1 MTKENYAKIMQTKD
15 ETHEQAEAHHDRMT
29 KFKTTLLEQFP
40 RRSCLERWSV
50 GQGSYWWDY
59 GLLKLYRKN
68 NLMVT
73 GDDAE
78 AEALRQY
85 LNIPSRDVKLENFQ
99 ASIEDE
105 SNKSVVMAS
114 TSVR

>member
-15 ETHEQAEAHHDRMT
+15 ETQEQAEAHHDRMV

-40 RRSCLERWSV
+40 EEVVELWTLVKARI
-50 GQGSYWWDY
+50 G
-59 GLLKLYRKN
+59 GLRLVEVVQKEQL
-68 NLMVT
+68 LH

-85 LNIPSRDVKLENFQ
+85 LNIPSRDVKLRI
-99 ASIEDE
+99 SGLH
-105 SNKSVVMAS
+105 
-114 TSVR
+114 RR